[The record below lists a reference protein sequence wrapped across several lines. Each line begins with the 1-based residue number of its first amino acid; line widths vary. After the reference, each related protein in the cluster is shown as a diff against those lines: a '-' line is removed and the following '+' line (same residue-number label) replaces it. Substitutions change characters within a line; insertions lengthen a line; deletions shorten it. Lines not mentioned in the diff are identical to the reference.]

1 MYYKL
6 ISKQL
11 HKQKGIGLAT
21 AVFVITLL
29 AVLALGI
36 NLLVRDNS
44 ETFVEEALLT
54 RAFYAAETGAGFAM
68 NGVYP
73 PEEYSGYAG
82 TTCTGT
88 PGSPVNYSFTVDGL
102 VNCSAAVSCTAI
114 SIGSNN
120 YLTIESEG
128 TCGEVSRTIQVRT
141 SY

>member
-1 MYYKL
+1 M
-6 ISKQL
+6 SDFQFRKQR
-11 HKQKGIGLAT
+11 GVGLAT

-36 NLLVRDNS
+36 NQLVQDNS
-44 ETFVEEALLT
+44 ESFVEEALLT
-54 RAFYAAETGAGFAM
+54 RAFYAAEAGAGFAM
-68 NGVYP
+68 NGIYP
-73 PEEYSGYAG
+73 PEEFPGYGG

-88 PGSPVNYSFTVDGL
+88 PGSPVDYSFSIDGL
-102 VNCSAAVSCTAI
+102 VNCTAAVHCT
-114 SIGSNN
+114 SILVGSKN

>member
-1 MYYKL
+1 MKV
-6 ISKQL
+6 ISLKKQR
-11 HKQKGIGLAT
+11 GVGLAT

-29 AVLALGI
+29 AVLAIAI
-36 NLLVRDNS
+36 NLLVQDNS

-68 NGVYP
+68 NGIYP

-88 PGSPVNYSFTVDGL
+88 PSTPVNYSFSVDGL
-102 VNCSAAVSCTAI
+102 VNCTAAVHCTQI
-114 SIGSNN
+114 TIGSNN
-120 YLTIESEG
+120 YLTVESEG
-128 TCGEVSRTIQVRT
+128 TCGEVSRTVQVRT